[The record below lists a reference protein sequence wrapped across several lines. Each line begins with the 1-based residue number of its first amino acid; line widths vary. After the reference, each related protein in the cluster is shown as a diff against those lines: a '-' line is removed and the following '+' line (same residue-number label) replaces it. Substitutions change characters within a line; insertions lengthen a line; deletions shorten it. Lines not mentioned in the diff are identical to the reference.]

1 MKNQIGLEK
10 AYAEKVS
17 DKLND
22 LLSNIQ
28 IAYMNVRGFHWNIT
42 GKQFFKL
49 HEKFEE
55 VYDDLN
61 EKADEV
67 AERILM
73 LEGKPVHAFSEYLK
87 RAGIKEKVN
96 ISDDQATVKELLD
109 EIQQLLKNEREILA
123 LAAEN
128 GDDGTVD
135 LMTGY
140 ISGQEKTIWML
151 NAFMKQ

>member
-1 MKNQIGLEK
+1 MKNQIGLSK
-10 AYAEKVS
+10 AYS
-17 DKLND
+17 DQVVERLNL

-28 IAYMNVRGFHWNIT
+28 IFYMNVRGFHWNIT
-42 GKQFFKL
+42 GKNFFKL

-55 VYDDLN
+55 IYNDLN

-73 LEGKPVHAFSEYLK
+73 LEGKPVHAFSAYLK
-87 RAGIKEKVN
+87 MADIKEKVN
-96 ISDDQATVKELLD
+96 ISTDQATVKEVLD
-109 EIQQLLKNEREILA
+109 AFQIMLNQEREINT
-123 LAAEN
+123 LAAKN

-151 NAFMKQ
+151 NAFMK

>member
-1 MKNQIGLEK
+1 MKNQIGLETGY
-10 AYAEKVS
+10 ANQMAEK
-17 DKLND
+17 LNK

-28 IAYMNVRGFHWNIT
+28 VFYMNTRGFHWNIT
-42 GKQFFKL
+42 GKHFFKL

-55 VYDDLN
+55 LYDDLN

-87 RAGIKEKVN
+87 MADIHEKTN
-96 ISDDQATVKELLD
+96 LSSDQATIKEVLDALLV
-109 EIQQLLKNEREILA
+109 LLKQEREIAA

-128 GDDGTVD
+128 NDDGTVD

-151 NAFMKQ
+151 NAFLK